1 MSRTVTLR
9 LKDSVYQ
16 RIRTLAERD
25 NRSLSNF
32 IETATL
38 RYLEQEEYVDE
49 FEMLEI
55 RQNQP
60 LRESIGRGL
69 EDAGEQRGRFV

>member
-9 LKDSVYQ
+9 LKNSVYQ

-49 FEMLEI
+49 FDMLEI

-60 LRESIGRGL
+60 LRESTERGL
-69 EDAGEQRGRFV
+69 GDAGEQRGRFV